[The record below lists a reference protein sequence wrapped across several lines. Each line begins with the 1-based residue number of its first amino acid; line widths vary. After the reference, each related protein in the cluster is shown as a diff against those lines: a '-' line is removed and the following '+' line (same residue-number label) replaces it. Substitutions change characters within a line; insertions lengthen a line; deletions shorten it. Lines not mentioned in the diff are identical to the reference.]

1 MRKRSRRSLRIITV
15 CAVTLGGL
23 GVAGALALTHATAP
37 APRIVSGP
45 GHSTLSR
52 VASFRFL
59 DRRRGVR
66 FLCSVDRSPFRACHS
81 PVRFTHRQLGKHVF
95 RVEARTASGFTSSPA
110 RYRWTILAPTPP
122 LVISSPAANR
132 SYNAAQWS
140 ATCPGGPGVCGTVA
154 LASGRLSVRVAIRS
168 VQTSRY
174 WAGQGYSAQR
184 VTWMTARLFAARGVA
199 GARRRAWSYP
209 LVLPPDGR
217 YSVSVSSSY
226 RVRVR
231 GVRVRV
237 RARGKRGRRWV
248 SGARAQQAVSFT
260 VNTTAPATPVVT
272 PGSPSPSPGPSIPL
286 AVSAQTGQTLS
297 PGAAPATLPLTLS
310 NPGSA
315 ALHVIGLNVALET
328 SRLPAGC
335 PADGFQIRE
344 PTLPAAGV
352 IVLPGDTVTLAT
364 PALGAASIQMLD
376 TASNQDACRQATLV
390 LVLTGS
396 AHS

>member
-1 MRKRSRRSLRIITV
+1 MRSRSRRSLRIITV

-23 GVAGALALTHATAP
+23 GAAGALALTHATLP

-45 GHSTLSR
+45 GHSTLRR

-59 DRRRGVR
+59 DRRRGAR
-66 FLCSVDRSPFRACHS
+66 FLCSVDRSAFRACHS
-81 PVRFTHRQLGKHVF
+81 PVRFTHQRLGKHVF
-95 RVEARTASGFTSSPA
+95 RVEARTASGVTSSPT
-110 RYRWTILAPTPP
+110 RYRWTITAPTPS

-132 SYNAAQWS
+132 SYNAAEWS

-168 VQTSRY
+168 VQTRRY
-174 WAGQGYSAQR
+174 WAGQSYSAQR
-184 VTWMTARLFAARGVA
+184 VSWMGARLFAARGA
-199 GARRRAWSYP
+199 PGARRRAWSYP

-217 YSVSVSSSY
+217 YSVSVSASY

-231 GVRVRV
+231 VRGARL
-237 RARGKRGRRWV
+237 RARGKPRHRWV
-248 SGARAQQAVSFT
+248 SGAHALQTVSFT
-260 VNTTAPATPVVT
+260 VDTTVPANPASGSSVPFTISSQSGGT
-272 PGSPSPSPGPSIPL
+272 LYPGR
-286 AVSAQTGQTLS
+286 
-297 PGAAPATLPLTLS
+297 AAANLPLTVANS
-310 NPGSA
+310 GSA
-315 ALHVIGLNVALET
+315 TIYVTGLNVALET

-344 PTLPAAGV
+344 PSLPAAGV
-352 IVLPGDTVTLAT
+352 IVPAGGSVTLTT

-376 TASNQDACRQATLV
+376 TASNQDACRQAALT

>member
-1 MRKRSRRSLRIITV
+1 MRNRSRRSLRIITV

-23 GVAGALALTHATAP
+23 GAAGALALTHATLP

-45 GHSTLSR
+45 GHSTLRR

-59 DRRRGVR
+59 DGRRGVR
-66 FLCSVDRSPFRACHS
+66 FLCSVDRSPFRACHA
-81 PVRFTHRQLGKHVF
+81 PARFTHQRLGKHVF
-95 RVEARTASGFTSSPA
+95 RVEARTSSGAASSPT
-110 RYRWTILAPTPP
+110 RYRWTIIAPTSP

-132 SYNAAQWS
+132 SYNAAEWS

-174 WAGQGYSAQR
+174 WAGQSYSAQR
-184 VTWMTARLFAARGVA
+184 VSWMAARLFAARGA
-199 GARRRAWSYP
+199 PGARRRAWSYP
-209 LVLPPDGR
+209 LVLPPDGH

-231 GVRVRV
+231 GGRL
-237 RARGKRGRRWV
+237 RARGKRSHRWV
-248 SGARAQQAVSFT
+248 SGAHALQTVSFT
-260 VNTTAPATPVVT
+260 VDTTVPAIPASPASPAVPFTISSQSGET
-272 PGSPSPSPGPSIPL
+272 LYPGRA
-286 AVSAQTGQTLS
+286 AV
-297 PGAAPATLPLTLS
+297 TLPLS
-310 NPGSA
+310 VANPGSA
-315 ALHVIGLNVALET
+315 TIYVTGLNVALQT

-335 PADGFQIRE
+335 PADGFQIHE
-344 PTLPAAGV
+344 PNLPAAGV
-352 IVLPGDTVTLAT
+352 MVPAGTSVTLAT

-376 TASNQDACRQATLV
+376 TASNQDPCRQATLA

>member
-1 MRKRSRRSLRIITV
+1 MRSCSRRSLRIITV
-15 CAVTLGGL
+15 CVVTLGGL
-23 GVAGALALTHATAP
+23 GAAGALALTHATLP

-45 GHSTLSR
+45 GHSTLRR

-59 DRRRGVR
+59 DGRRGAR
-66 FLCSVDRSPFRACHS
+66 FLCSVDRSAFRACHS
-81 PVRFTHRQLGKHVF
+81 PARFTHQRLGKHVF
-95 RVEARTASGFTSSPA
+95 RVEARTASGVTSGPT

-122 LVISSPAANR
+122 LVISSPAPNR
-132 SYNAAQWS
+132 SYNAAEWA

-174 WAGQGYSAQR
+174 WAGETYSSPR
-184 VTWMTARLFAARGVA
+184 VTWMAARLFAARGA
-199 GARRRAWSYP
+199 PGARRRAWSYP

-231 GVRVRV
+231 ARGARL
-237 RARGKRGRRWV
+237 RARGKRRHRWV
-248 SGARAQQAVSFT
+248 SGAHALQAVSFT
-260 VNTTAPATPVVT
+260 VNTVVPASPANPASGSSVPFTISSQSGGTLYPGRTAAM
-272 PGSPSPSPGPSIPL
+272 
-286 AVSAQTGQTLS
+286 
-297 PGAAPATLPLTLS
+297 LPLTVA

-315 ALHVIGLNVALET
+315 TIYVTGLNVALQT
-328 SRLPAGC
+328 SSLPAGC

-344 PTLPAAGV
+344 PSLPAAGV
-352 IVLPGDTVTLAT
+352 IVPAGASVTLTT
-364 PALGAASIQMLD
+364 PALGAASIRMLD
-376 TASNQDACRQATLV
+376 TGSNQDACRQAALTL
-390 LVLTGS
+390 LLTGS